1 MRFGRLPA
9 IEDSEACRV
18 RGGLMLMEGCH
29 RSCAL
34 YLLDPPKFELRTVVV
49 AVDAGWPVYNDP
61 RLRVSRAESRTNVVH
76 WWG

>member
-1 MRFGRLPA
+1 
-9 IEDSEACRV
+9 
-18 RGGLMLMEGCH
+18 MLMEGCH

-49 AVDAGWPVYNDP
+49 AVDAGRPVYNDP

-76 WWG
+76 WWGLASSSGKSRWEGEGW

>member
-1 MRFGRLPA
+1 
-9 IEDSEACRV
+9 
-18 RGGLMLMEGCH
+18 MEGCH